1 MFWGGLYPFDSNSC
15 FIRVSG
21 VDSCRIMEAENA
33 RGKQT
38 LEKFLRQPKLQM
50 PQGERIGLNQ
60 LNNRWFSQFSDSIVR
75 ELMFLKLG
83 DSIPKI
89 VGKQRLYYRDMA
101 RKSQIIQLYNTWK
114 KR

>member
-1 MFWGGLYPFDSNSC
+1 
-15 FIRVSG
+15 
-21 VDSCRIMEAENA
+21 MEAENA

-89 VGKQRLYYRDMA
+89 V
-101 RKSQIIQLYNTWK
+101 
-114 KR
+114 